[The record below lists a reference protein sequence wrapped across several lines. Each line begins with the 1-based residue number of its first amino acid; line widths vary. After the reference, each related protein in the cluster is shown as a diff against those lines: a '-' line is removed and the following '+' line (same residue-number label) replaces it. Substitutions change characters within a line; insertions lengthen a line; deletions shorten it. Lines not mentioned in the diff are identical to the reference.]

1 MHLGIYGLVATVVVG
16 VLAYDRY
23 DKKANYQP
31 VNGRIS
37 AVNEQCYLEKSE
49 RGVVTK
55 TTMTSDLLPCE
66 VATVLTREHP
76 KWYGYDVK
84 HKIEIQ
90 FVYVSPVDRATH
102 ASKLQLSAFPNGMP
116 RARDVIPVLASK
128 TKADKT
134 RQARLQDSGDG
145 V

>member
-1 MHLGIYGLVATVVVG
+1 MHLGIYGTVAVAVVG
-16 VLAYDRY
+16 FIAYDQY
-23 DKKANYQP
+23 DKKANFQP

-37 AVNEQCYLEKSE
+37 AVNEQCYLEKVE

-55 TTMTSDLLPCE
+55 TTLTSDLLPCE
-66 VATVLTREHP
+66 LAVALTREHP

-90 FVYVSPVDRATH
+90 FVYVSPVDRVTH
-102 ASKLQLSAFPNGMP
+102 TSKLQMSAFPNGKP
-116 RARDVIPVLASK
+116 LRAGDVIPVLASK

-134 RQARLQDSGDG
+134 RQA
-145 V
+145 